1 MVAQA
6 QPPRPVRLGILA
18 TRETE
23 TNLALARAS
32 LALGVPATV
41 MTPERALHALRPG
54 DIALGRLDVLPTL
67 DGVEDGLWHLRLLER
82 RGIRVLNPATA
93 LVSAHDKLLTSR
105 RLEAAAVPAP
115 ATRHIGLR
123 PRRPH
128 DELAPPLVLKPR
140 FGSWGVDVVRC
151 DDAHAMLDS
160 LTALRERPWFAQH
173 GVLAQELVTPRG
185 HDLRVL
191 VAGGVVVG
199 AVQRIAAPGEWRT
212 NVALG
217 AVRRKAVPPP
227 SAAALAIAAA
237 AAVGGDLVGVDLLP
251 VDDDGWTVLEVN
263 GAVDFTPAYA
273 DCDVFEAAVAA
284 LLDVA
289 RRAAASDE
297 AVSTPS

>member
-6 QPPRPVRLGILA
+6 QPPRRVRLGILA
-18 TRETE
+18 MRETE

-41 MTPERALHALRPG
+41 MTPEQALTALRPG

-82 RGIRVLNPATA
+82 RGVRVLNPATA
-93 LVSAHDKLLTSR
+93 LVAAHDKLLTSR
-105 RLEAAAVPAP
+105 RLEAAAVPTP
-115 ATRHIGLR
+115 ATWHLGQR
-123 PRRPH
+123 PRRL

-151 DDAHAMLDS
+151 DHVEAMVEALA
-160 LTALRERPWFAQH
+160 TLRERPWFPQH
-173 GVLAQELVTPRG
+173 GVLAQALIAPRG

-191 VAGGVVVG
+191 VAGDVVVG
-199 AVQRIAAPGEWRT
+199 AVQRVAAPGEWRT

-227 SAAALAIAAA
+227 SAAALALAAA

-251 VDDDGWTVLEVN
+251 VDDGWTVLEVN

-273 DCDVFEAAVAA
+273 ECGVFGAAVAA

-289 RRAAASDE
+289 SRASASEE

>member
-18 TRETE
+18 MRETE
-23 TNLALARAS
+23 TNLALTRAA

-41 MTPERALHALRPG
+41 MTPEQALHGLRPG
-54 DIALGRLDVLPTL
+54 DVALGRLDVLPTL

-82 RGIRVLNPATA
+82 RGVRVLNAATA
-93 LVSAHDKLLTSR
+93 LVSAHDKLLTAR
-105 RLEAAAVPAP
+105 RLAAAGVPSPRTVHLA
-115 ATRHIGLR
+115 LR
-123 PRRPH
+123 PRRQLE
-128 DELAPPLVLKPR
+128 DLAPPLVLKPR

-151 DDAHAMLDS
+151 DDARGVLCA
-160 LTALRERPWFAQH
+160 LTTLRERPWFAQH
-173 GVLAQELVTPRG
+173 GALAQELVPPRG
-185 HDLRVL
+185 YDLRVL

-199 AVQRIAAPGEWRT
+199 AVRRIAAPGEWRT

-227 SAAALAIAAA
+227 AAAALAVAAA
-237 AAVGGDLVGVDLLP
+237 GAIGGDLVGVDLLP
-251 VDDDGWTVLEVN
+251 VDDGWTVLEVN

-289 RRAAASDE
+289 RRAPASEAASTT
-297 AVSTPS
+297 S